1 MDFSNP
7 AILLSGLFIG
17 VIGLALLMYGKKALE
32 PKCIGIGLAMCI
44 YPYFISSL
52 LLLWA
57 VTGACLLAV
66 YFLPRSG

>member
-7 AILLSGLFIG
+7 ASVLSGLFIG
-17 VIGLALLMYGKKALE
+17 VMGLALLMYGKKALE
-32 PKCIGIGLAMCI
+32 PKCIGAGLAMCI

-66 YFLPRSG
+66 YFLPRSA